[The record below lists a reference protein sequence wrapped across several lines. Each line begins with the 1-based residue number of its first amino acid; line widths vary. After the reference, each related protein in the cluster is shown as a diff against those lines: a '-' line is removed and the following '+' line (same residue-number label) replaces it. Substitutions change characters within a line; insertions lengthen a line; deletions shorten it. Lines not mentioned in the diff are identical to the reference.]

1 MNIVPE
7 RLLEL
12 RNERNQAQA
21 ELERFLLEQ
30 YPIDS
35 MEKSLGR
42 RAREQAVVEIEEQMR
57 HLALDSPE

>member
-42 RAREQAVVEIEEQMR
+42 TAREQAVVEIEEQMR
-57 HLALDSPE
+57 HLALDSTE